1 MFVKYKDDDAESYR
15 LITYSLIRN
24 TTPSSI
30 LSSLILV
37 DVFVHF
43 CPNRGSVSG
52 YGFPLGQGSWR
63 MGRFEEDARVQHFTE
78 GI

>member
-1 MFVKYKDDDAESYR
+1 MFVKYKDDDAESDR

-30 LSSLILV
+30 LSSIILV
-37 DVFVHF
+37 DVLVDI
-43 CPNRGSVSG
+43 CPNRASVSG
-52 YGFPLGQGSWR
+52 DGFPLGQGSWR

-78 GI
+78 GV